1 MSRVLS
7 VELISLRSC
16 EIWVVT
22 QSRMLW
28 SRFRRCARAAGVAP
42 TPNNWSNTTRGSRII
57 GSGCV
62 GDAQLIVS
70 V

>member
-1 MSRVLS
+1 M
-7 VELISLRSC
+7 LRSAC
-16 EIWVVT
+16 
-22 QSRMLW
+22 
-28 SRFRRCARAAGVAP
+28 RFAVRSSSVAP